1 MSVDAARRYHSF
13 MAISLQTLVRFR
25 SSFFLAPHGIPT
37 RSLAGWFKL
46 RSLPL
51 SSSRS
56 GSVKLSAV
64 RPGTAEGICYKNDT
78 THLPSRYPSPS
89 PMTISFE
96 PLVHFRTSFFG
107 SASPHA

>member
-1 MSVDAARRYHSF
+1 MP
-13 MAISLQTLVRFR
+13 MAIFFEPLVRFR
-25 SSFFLAPHGIPT
+25 RSFFWPRIPT

-56 GSVKLSAV
+56 GNVRQSAV
-64 RPGTAEGICYKNDT
+64 RPGTAQGICYRNVT

-89 PMTISFE
+89 PMVISFE